1 MFTVQAFDL
10 QLIDGIQL
18 LSVPRGTLIFD
29 VGIVPGK
36 GVVLFG
42 RVDTEKERHPRGV
55 SDDPRP
61 RMEKACE
68 RLSEPLEPE
77 RARAFWCLPPAPFF
91 GFLYRNIG

>member
-42 RVDTEKERHPRGV
+42 RVDTDFRFSV
-55 SDDPRP
+55 
-61 RMEKACE
+61 
-68 RLSEPLEPE
+68 
-77 RARAFWCLPPAPFF
+77 
-91 GFLYRNIG
+91 